1 MNAYLIEIVSGGSG
15 SDNPTDTPVVDAL
28 KNVKF
33 NSIEEVYVA
42 GKTYSIAATNIPT
55 GMTVEYVG
63 NNVTGAG
70 NHLVTANFYDAEHN
84 LIGSLYAYIK
94 VVYQVEFPEI

>member
-1 MNAYLIEIVSGGSG
+1 MIRFITTKKEQPKPSSYKIVE
-15 SDNPTDTPVVDAL
+15 
-28 KNVKF
+28 KF
-33 NSIEEVYVA
+33 ESIEEIYVN
-42 GKTYSIAATNIPT
+42 GKTYSISATNIPSNL
-55 GMTVEYVG
+55 TVEYVG

-70 NHLVTANFYDAEHN
+70 NHLVTANFYDQDHN